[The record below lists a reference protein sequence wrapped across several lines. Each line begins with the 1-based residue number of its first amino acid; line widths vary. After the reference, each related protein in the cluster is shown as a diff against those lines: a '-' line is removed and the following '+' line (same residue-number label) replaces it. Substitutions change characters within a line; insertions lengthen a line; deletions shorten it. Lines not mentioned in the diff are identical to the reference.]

1 MDRYECGI
9 CGAPVEFT
17 SSYSFSVDVR
27 SWCHNCGARFDGIL
41 ATKKRVPRGTW
52 ETPKLYTDHA
62 AAIHELREALVGL
75 CGAYAAMAG
84 RQNRPLSPFYAKA
97 RATLDKYGK
106 GTR

>member
-52 ETPKLYTDHA
+52 ETPKLYTDHLE
-62 AAIHELREALVGL
+62 AIQELRDSLKRCLLYWASRSTVPRGL
-75 CGAYAAMAG
+75 
-84 RQNRPLSPFYAKA
+84 LDKA
-97 RATLDKYGK
+97 RATLDKYRK